1 MRVGVLDDSVDPAQ
15 EVAVRARDLRRAE
28 RVEDGLVVFVYQH
41 RDGPAGLAVKGFDQC
56 REPLGAA
63 SAIGSHTRPA
73 FHGVELR
80 HEIRVQ

>member
-1 MRVGVLDDSVDPAQ
+1 MRVGVLDDPVDPAQ
-15 EVAVRARDLRRAE
+15 EVAVRAGDIRRVE
-28 RVEDGLVVFVYQH
+28 RVQDGFVVFVDQH
-41 RDGPAGLAVKGFDQC
+41 RDGPSGLPVKGFDQC

-63 SAIGSHTRPA
+63 PVFGSHTRPA